1 MCISSFHYLSADDDE
16 CLLDTYDCPS
26 NYSHCV
32 NILGGF
38 KCECNKGYVQNG
50 SACSK
55 CSHLSD
61 LGVWFQLEFYIYI
74 PHQY

>member
-1 MCISSFHYLSADDDE
+1 MYTRKKVFSVIFYTDDDE

-32 NILGGF
+32 NTLGGF
-38 KCECNKGYVQNG
+38 KCECNKGYIQNG

-55 CSHLSD
+55 YNHL
-61 LGVWFQLEFYIYI
+61 LGLAVWL
-74 PHQY
+74 